1 MNGRRPL
8 VNWFQIMLFFFQSGK
23 LIIRELIKQESL
35 LEQKVKINSF
45 I

>member
-8 VNWFQIMLFFFQSGK
+8 VNWFQILLVIFQSGK